1 MTAWSM
7 FEKGFFAVKKKKYL
21 QNKEETE
28 FHLIRVLIAGI
39 WRQGHDL
46 DEIQSF

>member
-7 FEKGFFAVKKKKYL
+7 FEKGFFAVKKKKNL

-28 FHLIRVLIAGI
+28 FHLIRVLIAGNLAAGA
-39 WRQGHDL
+39 R
-46 DEIQSF
+46 FR